1 MIIGIASADY
11 LRKARTPDGQPRW
24 GGAGWARI
32 GQYLPYLR
40 ESGHTVVCGTLWR
53 ENGQMVIEDDIE
65 DRTER
70 VTPDVVILQ
79 RLMHEGIAQDCINSR
94 REHGQ
99 FFIQDIDDW
108 YWGLDPRNQA
118 WKASHPKYNK
128 EENTTFYTAN
138 VAAADMITVSTPWL
152 ADACAKKWPG
162 KPVELIKNYVD
173 VGRFTPVV
181 PHDGKPL
188 LGWVGSTAH
197 RSGDLEI
204 LKGTMNQA
212 INMGYGIYHGGHS
225 EHADSFASRV
235 GLRNEDTVVKPLTT
249 SEQYPMLLTMDVGVI
264 PLTDKPFNHAKS
276 DIKGLEYAASGIPFI
291 ATPLP
296 SYSDLHHDF
305 GGHFRLAKR
314 PRDWVKGYKYYTDE
328 NARMEDSLA
337 LLDLV
342 KARDIQYGAK
352 HFLEVIEGA
361 RDAVQGR

>member
-11 LRKARTPDGQPRW
+11 LRKSRSPDGAPKW

-40 ESGHTVVCGTLWR
+40 ASGHTVVCGTLWR

-118 WKASHPKYNK
+118 WMASHPKYNK
-128 EENTTFYTAN
+128 EENTRFYTAN

-162 KPVELIKNYVD
+162 KQIEVIKNYVD
-173 VGRFTPVV
+173 VARFTPVIGN
-181 PHDGKPL
+181 PYENPT

-212 INMGYGIYHGGHS
+212 INLGYTIYHGGHNPQ
-225 EHADSFASRV
+225 ADSFASRV
-235 GLRNEDTVVKPLTT
+235 GLTDEQTVVKPLTT
-249 SEQYPMLLTMDVGVI
+249 AEQYPMLLTMDVGVI
-264 PLTDKPFNHAKS
+264 PLSDKPFNHAKS

-291 ATPLP
+291 ASPSP
-296 SYSDLHHDF
+296 SYTTLHKEFD
-305 GGHFRLAKR
+305 GHFLLAKR
-314 PRDWVKGYKYYTDE
+314 PRDWIKGYKHYFLDD
-328 NARMEDSLA
+328 NRFEDSQA

-342 KARDIQYGAK
+342 KQRDIQYGAR
-352 HFLEVIEGA
+352 HLLEVIEG
-361 RDAVQGR
+361 VK